1 MLRPQLLRILGEP
14 AIALSSLFVEVSE
27 HIAPLATSHQR
38 QIRFAV
44 IAYLLAVIG
53 KVNDSRVAA
62 FNRSLGERHVCRRPS
77 GAGRQW
83 RSC

>member
-1 MLRPQLLRILGEP
+1 
-14 AIALSSLFVEVSE
+14 
-27 HIAPLATSHQR
+27 
-38 QIRFAV
+38 V
-44 IAYLLAVIG
+44 IAYLVAVIG